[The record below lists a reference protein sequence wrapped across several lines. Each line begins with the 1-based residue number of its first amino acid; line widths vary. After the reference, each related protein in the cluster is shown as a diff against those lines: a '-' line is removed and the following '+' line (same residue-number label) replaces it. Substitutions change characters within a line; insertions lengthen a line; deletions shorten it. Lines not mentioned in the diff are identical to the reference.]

1 MCCMELALKATLRIS
16 QADKPQWEGK
26 SCSYLPKVSG
36 CHYPDDMAGRMHCC
50 TGHPVGF
57 CSVWFL
63 AFLVLFTENQ
73 LTWQEV
79 LLFLAAYALRVTWSV
94 RKLRQARLNYVTK
107 NTLTVKI
114 WQDAEQGLG
123 IPATYYCTTDWY
135 LQSIHWTFL
144 QNLDKFRS

>member
-16 QADKPQWEGK
+16 QADKSQWEGK

-36 CHYPDDMAGRMHCC
+36 YHYPDDMAGRMHCC

-79 LLFLAAYALRVTWSV
+79 SLFLAAYALRVTWSV
-94 RKLRQARLNYVTK
+94 REATSSKVKLRHEKYIDGKGLARRRTGARYTSYVLLHYRLIFAVD
-107 NTLTVKI
+107 TLEIFAKS
-114 WQDAEQGLG
+114 W
-123 IPATYYCTTDWY
+123 
-135 LQSIHWTFL
+135 
-144 QNLDKFRS
+144 